1 LKSAVPPAT
10 PYPAGSTVMHSYI
23 KEDIT
28 SPTVTGP
35 AATGYGNLRVIS
47 VPDGAMVHIDDDPVG
62 TTPVDLKSVITGT
75 HRVRISMAGYNDYI
89 DDVTVSPGQM
99 FDLKV
104 TLTKSTPGA
113 ASQYT
118 YPPQALTAASTYTTS
133 DISLRNALTDL
144 APSQAAS
151 MVQLPGTGIL
161 IVSSN
166 PAGANVYIDG
176 KSEGKTPLTLPNI
189 TAGQH
194 NLLLTL
200 ADYTDASRAVNVSSR
215 AENQV
220 AVDMI
225 AVKKTP
231 GFAAMAGVLSLAL
244 LVLFR
249 RRPG

>member
-1 LKSAVPPAT
+1 
-10 PYPAGSTVMHSYI
+10 
-23 KEDIT
+23 
-28 SPTVTGP
+28 
-35 AATGYGNLRVIS
+35 
-47 VPDGAMVHIDDDPVG
+47 MVHIDEDSVG

-75 HRVRISMAGYNDYI
+75 HRVRISMAGYNDYV

-118 YPPQALTAASTYTTS
+118 YPPQAPTAASTYTTS
-133 DISLRNALTDL
+133 DISLKKALADL
-144 APSQAAS
+144 TLSQAAS
-151 MVQLPGTGIL
+151 GQLPGTGIL

-166 PAGANVYIDG
+166 PAGANVYVDG
-176 KSEGKTPLTLPNI
+176 KSEGKTPLTLPNM

-200 ADYTDASRAVNVSSR
+200 TDYTDASRAVNVSSG